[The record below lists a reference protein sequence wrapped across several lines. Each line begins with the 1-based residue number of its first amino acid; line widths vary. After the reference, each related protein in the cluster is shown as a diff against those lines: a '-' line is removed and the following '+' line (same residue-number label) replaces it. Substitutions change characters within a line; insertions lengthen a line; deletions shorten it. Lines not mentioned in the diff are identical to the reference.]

1 MITATRPRTA
11 TSGPAASGVLA
22 ALEATW
28 AHIITRH
35 PEVPTVVIIV
45 ASGTGGKHAKWGHHA
60 PRRWHSGGT
69 DHTEVMISGEGLKR
83 PAREVLGTLLHEAV
97 HALAAA
103 RQIKDTSRQGRYHNK
118 QFKALAEELGIT
130 VIHDTRIGWSI
141 TTVPD
146 TTASTYARQI
156 TALEAAMTIWRH
168 DEAAGSGTTTRST
181 NLIAAAC
188 PCERSIRIAAT
199 VLADAPVTCGA
210 CGGDFAPKDT
220 S

>member
-1 MITATRPRTA
+1 MTTTTCTRPA
-11 TSGPAASGVLA
+11 TVTPAASGVLA

-28 AHIITRH
+28 AHIAVRH
-35 PEVPTVVIIV
+35 PEVPPVVLII
-45 ASGTGGKHAKWGHHA
+45 ASGTSGKHVKWGHHA
-60 PRRWHSGGT
+60 PQRWHSGGT
-69 DHTEVMISGEGLKR
+69 DHTEVMVSGEGLKR
-83 PAREVLGTLLHEAV
+83 PAREVLGTLLHEAT

-130 VIHDTRIGWSI
+130 VTCDTRIGWSI

-146 TTASTYARQI
+146 TTAKTYARQI
-156 TALEAAMTIWRH
+156 TALERAMTIWRH
-168 DEAAGSGTTTRST
+168 GEAANGGTATRNT
-181 NLIAAAC
+181 NLIAAVC
-188 PCERSIRIAAT
+188 PCARSIRIAAT

-220 S
+220 P